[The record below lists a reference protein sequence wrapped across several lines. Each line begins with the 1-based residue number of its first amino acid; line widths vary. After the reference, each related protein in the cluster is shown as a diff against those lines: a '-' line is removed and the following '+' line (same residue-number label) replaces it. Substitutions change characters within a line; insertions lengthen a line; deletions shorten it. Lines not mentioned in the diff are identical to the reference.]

1 MKSNERKKLLRKANQ
16 NLKLAL
22 ELVGFVSD
30 DVRMGLALMP
40 ENLKRGAHYEKCEG
54 NLDRLYVAM
63 DQITYA
69 SEELEDLI
77 S

>member
-30 DVRMGLALMP
+30 DDWL
-40 ENLKRGAHYEKCEG
+40 
-54 NLDRLYVAM
+54 
-63 DQITYA
+63 
-69 SEELEDLI
+69 
-77 S
+77 

>member
-1 MKSNERKKLLRKANQ
+1 
-16 NLKLAL
+16 
-22 ELVGFVSD
+22 
-30 DVRMGLALMP
+30 MP
-40 ENLKRGAHYEKCEG
+40 ENLKSGAHYEKCEG

-63 DQITYA
+63 DQIKYA